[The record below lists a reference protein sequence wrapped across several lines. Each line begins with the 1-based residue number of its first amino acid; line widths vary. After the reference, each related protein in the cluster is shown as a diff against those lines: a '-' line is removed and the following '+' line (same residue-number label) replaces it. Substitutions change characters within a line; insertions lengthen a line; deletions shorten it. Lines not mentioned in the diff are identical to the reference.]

1 MVVAAVPDPAA
12 GKIAAME
19 AVAVAELPV
28 ALPVAVGSRS
38 IQAVPD
44 VVVPAAMAMPEA
56 VAMAVAVV
64 TTTAAQKADTAAQ

>member
-1 MVVAAVPDPAA
+1 
-12 GKIAAME
+12 
-19 AVAVAELPV
+19 VAVV
-28 ALPVAVGSRS
+28 SRS
-38 IQAVPD
+38 IQAAPD